1 MKYNKSI
8 ELLRRY
14 LMGKTNPDE
23 DKKINQWYESFDEY
37 ENFQSTDQSTLKN
50 IKEEILA
57 KTKASLGMR
66 DVKSVVPFYKR
77 AAFRAAAIII
87 VILATAIFFLTR
99 NSQQKNEIVSNQP
112 IQLRND
118 VAPPANNKAIL
129 KLADGSIIQLD
140 SSGVGTLA
148 VQNNIQVVKQADGRI
163 AYEGEAGD
171 NNISYNTLSI
181 PKGSKPM
188 KLMLIDGSEV
198 WLNVASSITYP
209 TAFSGTERKV
219 EITGEVYFEIAKN
232 KEMPFV
238 VKKTTSDVQVRVL
251 GTHFNVNAYDDEST
265 LKITLLEGS
274 VDVSKAGNHSVLKPG
289 QQALISNQPTKIL
302 NDVDLDEVMAWK
314 NGRFYF
320 DGADIKT
327 VMRQV
332 EKWYDVEVKYEAE
345 IPYSFVAKISRDVNA
360 SELFRILQYTEL
372 VHFKISGNK
381 ITVMK

>member
-14 LMGKTNPDE
+14 LLGKTNPEE
-23 DKKINQWYESFDEY
+23 DKKIDHWYESFDSY
-37 ENFQSTDQSTLKN
+37 DSYQFPDQKTMKD
-50 IKEEILA
+50 IREDILA
-57 KTKASLGMR
+57 KTKAGLGMR
-66 DVKSVVPFYKR
+66 SMKPVIPFYKR
-77 AAFRAAAIII
+77 AAFRAAAIIL
-87 VILATAIFFLTR
+87 VILATAIFFLST
-99 NSQQKNEIVSNQP
+99 NSWKESEIASNQP
-112 IQLRND
+112 NRPKND
-118 VAPPANNKAIL
+118 VAPPTNNKAIL

-148 VQNNIQVVKQADGRI
+148 VQNNIQVVKLADGRI

-171 NNISYNTLSI
+171 NISYNTLSI

-188 KLMLIDGSEV
+188 KLVLIDGSEV

-209 TAFSGTERKV
+209 TAFIGTERKV

-232 KEMPFV
+232 KDMPFV
-238 VKKTTSDVQVRVL
+238 VKKTNDDAQVRVL
-251 GTHFNVNAYDDEST
+251 GTHFNVNAYDDESS
-265 LKITLLEGS
+265 LKVTLLEGS
-274 VDVSKAGNHSVLKPG
+274 VDVSKDGDHKLLKPG
-289 QQALISNQPTKIL
+289 QQALIGNQVIKVL
-302 NDVDLDEVMAWK
+302 NEVDLEEVMAWK
-314 NGRFYF
+314 NSRFYF

-332 EKWYDVEVKYEAE
+332 EKWYNVEVKYDDE

-360 SELFRILQYTEL
+360 SELFKILQYTEL
-372 VHFKISGNK
+372 VHFKIDGNK